1 MLERLLEL
9 GKRVLAEKD
18 LDRLLTTA
26 LDGVIELC
34 GAERGM
40 ILLFDPEGV
49 SGGVVVETAR
59 NLAREDLER
68 PELEV
73 SRTILERVRATG
85 EPFWNPNVL
94 DDPGLGDRASVLR
107 LLLLSVICQPIRD
120 GDQVLGVVY
129 LDTRSAERIFSEE
142 TARLVASFSELISLA
157 ARNALEQRRLQQ
169 RISALSDE
177 LRGRYDFGAI
187 VGQDPKMLAVL
198 KLVSQ
203 VADSDATVLIGGESG
218 TGKELVAR
226 ALHFNSRRRAKPF
239 IPVNCGALPENL
251 LEAELFGHTRGAFTG
266 AVRDNPGW
274 FERAEGGT
282 LLLDEVGELAP
293 PLQVKLLRVLENGEY
308 SRLGST
314 QIRRADVR
322 IVAATNRALDV
333 LVREGKVRQDF
344 LYRLNVVEVRLP
356 SLRERRSD
364 LPVLIQH
371 FLGRLGGGRGDRGDR
386 GERGEGAKK
395 LAPEAEALL
404 LAYDWPGNIRELQ
417 NVIQRAILLTEGS
430 VIEAR
435 HLPDGLR
442 ELRPLLPPLAGEAE
456 PAGSGFREAKQRVVE
471 RFERDYITRCL
482 GEARG
487 NISQAAKVA
496 GIDYK
501 NFYNKMQQYGIEPAE
516 FKG

>member
-9 GKRVLAEKD
+9 GKTVLAEKD
-18 LDRLLTTA
+18 LDRMLTA
-26 LDGVIELC
+26 AVDGVIELC

-40 ILLFDPEGV
+40 ILLFDPEDGR
-49 SGGVVVETAR
+49 VVVETAR

-68 PELEV
+68 PEFEV
-73 SRTILERVRATG
+73 SRSILERVRATG
-85 EPFWNPNVL
+85 EPFWHPNVL
-94 DDPGLGDRASVLR
+94 DDPSLGDRASVLR
-107 LLLLSVICQPIRD
+107 LLILSVICQPIRD
-120 GDQVLGVVY
+120 GGQTLGVVY
-129 LDTRSAERIFSEE
+129 LDSRSAERVFSEE

-157 ARNALEQRRLQQ
+157 ARNALERRRLQQ
-169 RISALSDE
+169 RIGALSDE
-177 LRGRYDFGAI
+177 LRERYDFGAI

-226 ALHFNSRRRAKPF
+226 AVHFNSRRRAKPF
-239 IPVNCGALPENL
+239 IAVNCGALPENL

-308 SRLGST
+308 SRVGST

-322 IVAATNRALDV
+322 IVAATNRDLDA

-364 LPVLIQH
+364 LPVLIRH
-371 FLGRLGGGRGDRGDR
+371 FLGRLEGRR
-386 GERGEGAKK
+386 GAKK

-417 NVIQRAILLTEGS
+417 NVIQRALLLAEGP

-435 HLPDGLR
+435 HLPDALR
-442 ELRPLLPPLAGEAE
+442 ELRPLLPPLAEESASG
-456 PAGSGFREAKQRVVE
+456 GFREAKQRVVE
-471 RFERDYITRCL
+471 RFEREYLTRCL
-482 GEARG
+482 SEARG
-487 NISQAAKVA
+487 NISQAAKAA

-501 NFYNKMQQYGIEPAE
+501 NFYTKMQQYGIEPGE
-516 FKG
+516 FKA

>member
-9 GKRVLAEKD
+9 GKTVLAEKD
-18 LDRLLTTA
+18 LDRLLTA
-26 LDGVIELC
+26 AIDGVIELC

-40 ILLFDPEGV
+40 ILLFDHEGA
-49 SGGVVVETAR
+49 VVVETAR

-85 EPFWNPNVL
+85 EPFWHPNVL
-94 DDPGLGDRASVLR
+94 DDPALGDRASVLR

-120 GDQVLGVVY
+120 GDRLLGVVY
-129 LDTRSAERIFSEE
+129 LDTRSAERVFSEE
-142 TARLVASFSELISLA
+142 TARLVASFSDLISLA

-226 ALHFNSRRRAKPF
+226 AVHFNSRRRAKPF
-239 IPVNCGALPENL
+239 IAVNCGALPENL
-251 LEAELFGHTRGAFTG
+251 LESELFGHLRGAFTG

-308 SRLGST
+308 SRVGST

-322 IVAATNRALDV
+322 IVAATNRDLET

-364 LPVLIQH
+364 LPLLIRH
-371 FLGRLGGGRGDRGDR
+371 FLGRLGGRR
-386 GERGEGAKK
+386 GEETKK

-417 NVIQRAILLTEGS
+417 NVIQRAILLAEGP
-430 VIEAR
+430 VIEAC

-442 ELRPLLPPLAGEAE
+442 ELRPLLPPLGAGDETA
-456 PAGSGFREAKQRVVE
+456 ASGFRAAKQRVVE
-471 RFERDYITRCL
+471 RFEREYLTRCL
-482 GEARG
+482 SEARG
-487 NISQAAKVA
+487 NISQAAKAA

-501 NFYNKMQQYGIEPAE
+501 NFYTKLQQYGIEPGE
-516 FKG
+516 FKAQTP

>member
-1 MLERLLEL
+1 M
-9 GKRVLAEKD
+9 
-18 LDRLLTTA
+18 
-26 LDGVIELC
+26 
-34 GAERGM
+34 
-40 ILLFDPEGV
+40 
-49 SGGVVVETAR
+49 
-59 NLAREDLER
+59 
-68 PELEV
+68 
-73 SRTILERVRATG
+73 
-85 EPFWNPNVL
+85 
-94 DDPGLGDRASVLR
+94 
-107 LLLLSVICQPIRD
+107 
-120 GDQVLGVVY
+120 
-129 LDTRSAERIFSEE
+129 
-142 TARLVASFSELISLA
+142 ASFSELISLA
-157 ARNALEQRRLQQ
+157 ARNALEQRGLQQ
-169 RISALSDE
+169 RISALSEE

-251 LEAELFGHTRGAFTG
+251 LEAELFGHARGAFTG

-308 SRLGST
+308 SRVGST

-322 IVAATNRALDV
+322 IVAATNRELDA

-364 LPVLIQH
+364 LPLLIRH
-371 FLGRLGGGRGDRGDR
+371 FLGKLGMGRSDHKDRNDR
-386 GERGEGAKK
+386 GERRDRGEGAKK
-395 LAPEAEALL
+395 LSPEAEALL

-417 NVIQRAILLTEGS
+417 NVIQRAILLAEGP

-482 GEARG
+482 AEARG
-487 NISQAAKVA
+487 NISQAAKAA

-516 FKG
+516 FK

>member
-1 MLERLLEL
+1 MLARLLEL

-26 LDGVIELC
+26 TDSVIELC

-40 ILLFDPEGV
+40 ILLFDPEEAPEGT
-49 SGGVVVETAR
+49 VVVETAR
-59 NLAREDLER
+59 NLAREDVER

-94 DDPGLGDRASVLR
+94 DDPSLGDRASVLR

-129 LDTRSAERIFSEE
+129 LDTRSAERVFSED

-226 ALHFNSRRRAKPF
+226 AVHFNSRRRAKPF

-322 IVAATNRALDV
+322 IVAATNRDLDV

-364 LPVLIQH
+364 LPVLIRH
-371 FLGRLGGGRGDRGDR
+371 FLGLLTSGR
-386 GERGEGAKK
+386 GAKK

-417 NVIQRAILLTEGS
+417 NVIQRAILLAEET

-435 HLPDGLR
+435 HLPQGLR

-456 PAGSGFREAKQRVVE
+456 PAGSGFRDAKQRVVE

-487 NISQAAKVA
+487 NISQAAKAA

-501 NFYNKMQQYGIEPAE
+501 NFYNKMQQYGIEPAG